1 MNLRTD
7 ESLRDR
13 LQAAADKNG
22 VSVNKE
28 MDERLKRSFE
38 MGPDLFETKE
48 LFGIAELIAVA
59 VQKVNSQ
66 AAFYA
71 SPLRDHQFWIDHQ
84 SHFWMEN
91 AYAYDQVIKAV
102 QHILETFRP
111 EGDPSAP
118 SPRVANPDGLISDI
132 MPRLG
137 ITIAKIV
144 LAEVRAGKSHFD
156 SEQNVTELIR
166 DGLGSLA
173 NRIRVESYLQ
183 QRDGSQSVGSQAT
196 NNEERT
202 EGASTVIKAVDNKPQ
217 RRNIRTRKVQL

>member
-28 MDERLKRSFE
+28 MDERLKQSFE
-38 MGPDLFETKE
+38 MQPDLFETKE
-48 LFGIAELIAVA
+48 LFGIVQLIGWTM
-59 VQKVNSQ
+59 QKVNES
-66 AAFYA
+66 AAMYS
-71 SPLRDHQFWIDHQ
+71 SPLRDHQFWMDHQ
-84 SHFWMEN
+84 SRFWMEN
-91 AYAYDQVIKAV
+91 AYAYDQVIKAA

-111 EGDPSAP
+111 HGDPSPPA
-118 SPRVANPDGLISDI
+118 PRVFDPAGSISKLMPD
-132 MPRLG
+132 LG
-137 ITIAKIV
+137 IAIAKIV
-144 LAEVRAGKSHFD
+144 LAEVEAGKSHFD
-156 SEQNVTELIR
+156 SAQEVTERIR
-166 DGLGSLA
+166 NGLGTLA
-173 NRIRVESYLQ
+173 NRISVK
-183 QRDGSQSVGSQAT
+183 SVGSQVT